1 MLLQLNNAQTA
12 AVARNSLCHPSKKV
26 TREVPWDGYGHI
38 GMHPLH
44 KKMHSMKAVWQD
56 LCIGES
62 GAKWHTYL
70 TVSTNMTTWK
80 VSHKC
85 REEVLISALV
95 FKTRKHS
102 ICLVW
107 NFYIIVESSNL
118 DKSPTWSPPDDAIF
132 KWISCIKTLQIHP
145 CNTKQRTSKEKKS
158 EGQGR
163 QRSRLTPC
171 LTPLSNPHWLCHM
184 CCSAQVT
191 PLQPSDPIGLWLHWG
206 LKEHARSHK
215 QTAKLS
221 WTSKWSY
228 WILASNFC
236 LWCLIHPIL
245 VCFFVSQACFL
256 LNYTHSVCRK
266 YGEISEMT

>member
-1 MLLQLNNAQTA
+1 
-12 AVARNSLCHPSKKV
+12 
-26 TREVPWDGYGHI
+26 
-38 GMHPLH
+38 MHPLH

-145 CNTKQRTSKEKKS
+145 CNTKQRTSKEKKEWGS
-158 EGQGR
+158 R
-163 QRSRLTPC
+163 QAKEQANPVSHSFEQSPLAVPHVLFSTGHPTAAIRPNWIMVALGVKGACTEPQTNSKTLLNLKMKLLDSGKQLLPLVLNPSYTRLFLRVTSLLFIKLYSQCVQEIWWDFRNDLTPC
-171 LTPLSNPHWLCHM
+171 PK
-184 CCSAQVT
+184 AQT
-191 PLQPSDPIGLWLHWG
+191 KGWQN
-206 LKEHARSHK
+206 R
-215 QTAKLS
+215 
-221 WTSKWSY
+221 
-228 WILASNFC
+228 
-236 LWCLIHPIL
+236 
-245 VCFFVSQACFL
+245 
-256 LNYTHSVCRK
+256 RK
-266 YGEISEMT
+266 RHRHLFKA